1 MKSFYIGSAVSIYE
15 RYPEEFGRDIEEYLK
30 LEELRQK
37 EEEDQENEWWIF
49 ALSWPIQ
56 LQYRRRISKP
66 PLPRVITRNKEL
78 QRWWKHY

>member
-37 EEEDQENEWWIF
+37 EEEDQENEW
-49 ALSWPIQ
+49 
-56 LQYRRRISKP
+56 
-66 PLPRVITRNKEL
+66 
-78 QRWWKHY
+78 